1 MEHFSQIITSHPLL
15 RQRNQLVGCGRKV
28 KIQNLNHMGSHRHF
42 WHKMNLKNIIK
53 KKSTPGNRFMG
64 WKCPFALKK
73 TSGNRFSL
81 YFGQHDVLSFVSRKF
96 KMNQLWKKITV
107 IPLCLLFLCNIFS
120 TENILCLVLITISFL
135 LSASV
140 KDAALKTWWKLT
152 KLAKWSW
159 G

>member
-42 WHKMNLKNIIK
+42 WHNMNLKNIIK

-81 YFGQHDVLSFVSRKF
+81 YFGQHNVLSFVSRKF
-96 KMNQLWKKITV
+96 KLDEPAMKENNCHIFMSLVSMQY
-107 IPLCLLFLCNIFS
+107 FLNWEYFMPGINYHF
-120 TENILCLVLITISFL
+120 ISIECQC
-135 LSASV
+135 
-140 KDAALKTWWKLT
+140 
-152 KLAKWSW
+152 
-159 G
+159 